1 MFRKNLGRFSNTSFF
16 DNIFMLAVV
25 LNTVILCLDGLI
37 TDDQQMTLKTITTV
51 LTFIFVAEMTIKIIA
66 FGPRSK

>member
-16 DNIFMLAVV
+16 DNFFMSAVV
-25 LNTVILCLDGLI
+25 LNTAILCLDGLI
-37 TDDQQMTLKTITTV
+37 ADDQQMTLKTITAV
-51 LTFIFVAEMTIKIIA
+51 LTFIFVAEMMIKIIA